1 MSNAN
6 SDIFMETSSNNIFAE
21 VKYIENKMTKL
32 NSRYNQ
38 LRAEMGLKPQQLKT
52 LSYTESKK
60 I

>member
-38 LRAEMGLKPQQLKT
+38 LRAEMGLKP
-52 LSYTESKK
+52 
-60 I
+60 

>member
-38 LRAEMGLKPQQLKT
+38 LRAEMGLKPQQLQT

>member
-38 LRAEMGLKPQQLKT
+38 LRAEMGLKPQHLKT
-52 LSYTESKK
+52 LSNTESKK